1 MKCPNCGG
9 QMGLEDAVCP
19 YCDTPNSFAAQHQSD
34 MAHYRQEYA
43 RTQES
48 VIEKTTFMQ
57 RQGSWLIILSVLLVG
72 LLAGVIL
79 LANSWEIGY
88 SIREQNVARNAE
100 VDYKTMD
107 AYLEQGD
114 YGKFVGYYSAN
125 DVSLVYENPYQ
136 GLETAAYAYVDLLE
150 YVYALNDTTN
160 YQFKP
165 ENIGNTCEYIA
176 TDLNRIF
183 TIEERYGN
191 DLDQYLP
198 PDKRVYLDDIRD
210 RAAAVAKAYFGLSDK
225 DIEDIPNLSTRRLT
239 QMIEE
244 GIAS

>member
-9 QMGLEDAVCP
+9 QMGLEDAACP
-19 YCDTPNSFAAQHQSD
+19 YCGTPNAQATQHQSD

-48 VIEKTTFMQ
+48 VIEKTTLLQ
-57 RQGSWLIILSVLLVG
+57 RHGSWLVILSILLVG
-72 LLAGVIL
+72 LVAGVIL
-79 LANSWEIGY
+79 EANAWDIGY
-88 SIREQNVARNAE
+88 SMREKNVERDAAE
-100 VDYKTMD
+100 NFQALD

-125 DVSLVYENPYQ
+125 GVSLMSENPYQ

-150 YVYALNDTTN
+150 YVYALNDSTS

-165 ENIGNTCEYIA
+165 EYAADTCNYLA
-176 TDLNRIF
+176 TDLNRIY
-183 TIEERYGN
+183 TLEERYSS
-191 DLDQYLP
+191 DFDRYVP
-198 PDKRVYLDDIRD
+198 PDKRAYLDDIRD
-210 RAAAVAKAYFGLSDK
+210 RTAAIAKAYFGLSDK
-225 DIEDIPNLSTRRLT
+225 DIEDIPDLSTKKLA